1 MTTLDLNFVRQQF
14 PAFSEPSLQG
24 WAFFENAGGSYA
36 CCQVIERLERYYRET
51 KLQPYG
57 VYPAS
62 ARAGEAMDEAY
73 RRLAGYL
80 NVGEDEIHFG
90 PSTSQNTYV
99 LANAF
104 RGAWQEG
111 DEIIV
116 TNQDHEANSGAWRRL
131 ESTGIVVREWRI
143 DEETGV
149 LDPADL
155 DAMLTDK
162 TRLVIFPHCSNVVG
176 HINPI
181 AEIAAKAHAVGAL
194 IVVDGVAGAPHGFPD
209 IQAIGADLYLFSL
222 YKTFG
227 PHQGLMT
234 VRREVMDQ
242 LTNQSHYFNSGST
255 RKKLIPAGPDHA
267 QIAASAGIADYFDA
281 VYDHHFGKNGSGADS
296 EVTETEKGRQLHS
309 LFRQA
314 EEARLTPL
322 LEWLEARSDVSLVGP
337 ADASVRAPT
346 VSIKVHNHPASFVAR
361 ELAEHSVMVSSGDFY
376 AVRVLEGM
384 NIPRDPGLLRMSFV
398 HYTSEAEINQLM
410 TALDS
415 VLG

>member
-1 MTTLDLNFVRQQF
+1 MTTLDLDFIRSQF

-36 CCQVIERLERYYRET
+36 CKQVIEKLEKYYRET

-62 ARAGEAMDEAY
+62 AKAGAAMDESY

-80 NVGEDEIHFG
+80 NVGDDEIHFG

-99 LANAF
+99 LAHAF
-104 RGAWQEG
+104 RGGWQEG
-111 DEIIV
+111 DEIVV

-143 DEETGV
+143 DPETGM

-155 DAMLTDK
+155 DELLTEK
-162 TRLVIFPHCSNVVG
+162 TRLVVFPHCSNVVG
-176 HINPI
+176 QINAM
-181 AEIAAKAHAVGAL
+181 AEIAAKAHAAGAL
-194 IVVDGVAGAPHGFPD
+194 VLVDGVAGAPHGFPD

-227 PHQGLMT
+227 PHQGLMV
-234 VRREVMDQ
+234 VRREVLEQ
-242 LTNQSHYFNSGST
+242 LVNQSHYFNGDAP

-267 QIAASAGIADYFDA
+267 QVAASAGIADYFDA
-281 VYDHHFGKNGSGADS
+281 VHAHHFGEHS
-296 EVTETEKGRQLHS
+296 EIDDAEKGRQLHD
-309 LFRQA
+309 LFRAAEQA
-314 EEARLTPL
+314 RTAPL
-322 LEWLEARSDVSLVGP
+322 LDWLDARDDLTLIGP
-337 ADASVRAPT
+337 KDAASHAPT
-346 VSIKVHNHPASFVAR
+346 IAVTVHNHPASFVAR
-361 ELAEHSVMVSSGDFY
+361 ELAEHSVMVSSGHFY

-384 NIPRDPGLLRMSFV
+384 NIPLDPGVLRMSFV
-398 HYTSEAEINQLM
+398 HYTSEEDVNQLIQG
-410 TALDS
+410 LDAI
-415 VLG
+415 L